1 VNFLNSTALWGGLA
15 AVGVAVPIIIHLL
28 HQRHRRRTDWAAM
41 ELLRRALVIRSGQIR
56 LEDLLLLF
64 LRCLV
69 LALVAFALVRPT
81 VEEKT
86 ANFLAGEQSV
96 GMVIAI
102 DASYSM
108 AYGKHEK
115 RMDAAMSR
123 VNDILSTARPSDSVT
138 IVLLGDQPRTLL
150 RGANYEEQ
158 RINDALN
165 GVQPFPERLNLE
177 RSLKEVSSLIEE
189 LEASVIECYFVTDA
203 QENDWKNLSNQ
214 AKADLDA
221 IGEASNLFLVPVKLF
236 DGENLAVTKFG
247 YSSGSLGPG
256 GTARF
261 TTEIKNF
268 DSQPNGG
275 SVATLLIDGQPESA
289 QRLGTIDAGQTK
301 IVSFFASL
309 DLEGKAKLSVSLSA
323 DTLKQDNFRHTVVE
337 AQKQVRILCVDGEPA
352 TSNNENSSEIFW
364 LAKALEL
371 KQAGGSGPVS
381 AIRINWRDLEAET
394 FEDFDIIALANVSK
408 VDQVSGRLTEFVSEG
423 GGLMIFAGD
432 LVEAE
437 SYNNN
442 LRGQE
447 VNLLPGE
454 IIEPLSFG
462 EESSTNESSEGFW
475 TLGPIKSGHVLAS
488 LAEKIPEEGRSRTHF
503 QRYLKV
509 EPDAN
514 ATTILSLSESNQPLL
529 LEKRV
534 GDGTVLMFTTT
545 ADRAWSNLAVQPLF
559 PILMQQAV
567 THMTSRPGQ
576 NDFLVGDS
584 PQLPVSGQEV
594 GASVNLTAPD
604 GSSRQVTL
612 TEPNPGVAACP
623 IEADDAG
630 FFTVEAEDSSTIALA
645 VNVDPRESETRGIQV
660 ADLEQ
665 VVAGSKSRIIP
676 REAKNL
682 ANEVKESRKGM
693 EISRTLLML
702 ALAIFI
708 LQGFLAKLFTTRMT
722 SASESN
728 LEESLRKDTVAA
740 ARRS

>member
-1 VNFLNSTALWGGLA
+1 
-15 AVGVAVPIIIHLL
+15 
-28 HQRHRRRTDWAAM
+28 
-41 ELLRRALVIRSGQIR
+41 
-56 LEDLLLLF
+56 
-64 LRCLV
+64 
-69 LALVAFALVRPT
+69 
-81 VEEKT
+81 
-86 ANFLAGEQSV
+86 
-96 GMVIAI
+96 
-102 DASYSM
+102 
-108 AYGKHEK
+108 
-115 RMDAAMSR
+115 
-123 VNDILSTARPSDSVT
+123 
-138 IVLLGDQPRTLL
+138 
-150 RGANYEEQ
+150 
-158 RINDALN
+158 
-165 GVQPFPERLNLE
+165 
-177 RSLKEVSSLIEE
+177 
-189 LEASVIECYFVTDA
+189 
-203 QENDWKNLSNQ
+203 
-214 AKADLDA
+214 
-221 IGEASNLFLVPVKLF
+221 
-236 DGENLAVTKFG
+236 
-247 YSSGSLGPG
+247 
-256 GTARF
+256 
-261 TTEIKNF
+261 
-268 DSQPNGG
+268 
-275 SVATLLIDGQPESA
+275 
-289 QRLGTIDAGQTK
+289 
-301 IVSFFASL
+301 
-309 DLEGKAKLSVSLSA
+309 
-323 DTLKQDNFRHTVVE
+323 
-337 AQKQVRILCVDGEPA
+337 
-352 TSNNENSSEIFW
+352 
-364 LAKALEL
+364 
-371 KQAGGSGPVS
+371 
-381 AIRINWRDLEAET
+381 LEAET

-488 LAEKIPEEGRSRTHF
+488 LAEKIPEEGRNNTRF

-584 PQLPVSGQEV
+584 PKLPVSGQEV

-612 TEPNPGVAACP
+612 TEPKPGVAACP

-645 VNVDPRESETRGIQV
+645 VNVDPRESETQGIQV